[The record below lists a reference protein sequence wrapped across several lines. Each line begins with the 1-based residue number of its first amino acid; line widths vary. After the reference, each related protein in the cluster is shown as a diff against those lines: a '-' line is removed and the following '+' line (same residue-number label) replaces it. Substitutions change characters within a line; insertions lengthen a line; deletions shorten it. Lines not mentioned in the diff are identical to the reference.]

1 MANIGEV
8 EADVIGCRVRQV
20 EFEDEPTVNGTD
32 APPNPLLSLMTAKA
46 RVPADKGKVGRASK
60 VPVREVAFH
69 VLSVL

>member
-1 MANIGEV
+1 MELTLPLNAQACQTEGKLEKKGQIC
-8 EADVIGCRVRQV
+8 A
-20 EFEDEPTVNGTD
+20 
-32 APPNPLLSLMTAKA
+32 PNPLLSLMTAKA